1 MTRTRFLFLTAVL
14 TVCVFPSRSAD
25 CGEITIV
32 YTANS
37 AGKLRECGCPGDP
50 YGGLSERVS
59 MIKQLRKKEQPF
71 LLLDAGNIVSLY
83 GDFSL
88 KTASTMKIMN
98 LMGYNAAAVGQL
110 EMYNGIDNALTME
123 ETAKFPLLSA
133 SIARKNTTEPAFK
146 PFVILT
152 VSNQKA
158 GVIAVCDSTCFVL
171 NRTKKPDFD
180 LLPVRQTLASA
191 VETLSREVQF
201 IVVLSHMETDSN
213 KQLLVDFPRIDLVIQ
228 GYSNER
234 LETPLQPSRG
244 FLVAPGAR
252 GQFVG
257 LITLSKNDRGE
268 LALKRS
274 ELLPV
279 LDFQEDKKAAEIVSY
294 YYRNMK

>member
-1 MTRTRFLFLTAVL
+1 
-14 TVCVFPSRSAD
+14 
-25 CGEITIV
+25 
-32 YTANS
+32 
-37 AGKLRECGCPGDP
+37 
-50 YGGLSERVS
+50 
-59 MIKQLRKKEQPF
+59 
-71 LLLDAGNIVSLY
+71 
-83 GDFSL
+83 
-88 KTASTMKIMN
+88 
-98 LMGYNAAAVGQL
+98 MGYNAAAVGQL
-110 EMYNGIDNALTME
+110 EMYNGIDNALTMG

-228 GYSNER
+228 GYGNER

-244 FLVAPGAR
+244 FLAAPGAR